1 MQSLYFLFNGIV
13 FSCKLF
19 IDPEFSANL
28 IYDAYESYLPDG
40 TYCDQ
45 MNDFFAVTN
54 YPNYF
59 HIITEDERALLILI
73 AIRKGLYQSVS
84 RLKLLTVL
92 LSVFSCGIWHLEVG
106 KVVAAMA
113 LLQKLKPHIHQHRLQ
128 ISMKPGQSRTRDW
141 LMSSFKKSYSR
152 LFFFQKLNQKSRY

>member
-1 MQSLYFLFNGIV
+1 MALFAHVNFSLILSFQ
-13 FSCKLF
+13 
-19 IDPEFSANL
+19 L
-28 IYDAYESYLPDG
+28 IWFMTLMSLISIMVPTTATKWMTLLQWLI
-40 TYCDQ
+40 T
-45 MNDFFAVTN
+45 
-54 YPNYF
+54 PNYLY
-59 HIITEDERALLILI
+59 IDIEGERAHLILI

-141 LMSSFKKSYSR
+141 LMSSFKKSCSR
-152 LFFFQKLNQKSRY
+152 LFFFQKLNQKSRYWF